1 MTTPYVEIR
10 SPYEAMFVFRRIAVL
25 EVNRKTSE
33 FIHEFF
39 LALCFVMF
47 TNLLAGTTRNKLFPE
62 R

>member
-33 FIHEFF
+33 FF